1 MKAKEV
7 KDLVRVTITLI
18 VDLTR
23 VQLALSEVDLTVVVE
38 AMVANVNNEISLKPS
53 ETDKSKQKK
62 RAGKN
67 VARKIEF
74 KSPGPA
80 DKPKGANNNVAPEHK
95 SAANKETNEFFSDG
109 VELLVDTDNDD
120 FAEDNLQANQT
131 EEFSDNEPESEEG
144 DIAKAAEHGS
154 AKYQQMDEDDY

>member
-1 MKAKEV
+1 MPNEGKRGKRFSQGNNNSDSRPDKGVTRAKQGRS
-7 KDLVRVTITLI
+7 K
-18 VDLTR
+18 
-23 VQLALSEVDLTVVVE
+23 VVVE

-62 RAGKN
+62 SAGKN

-95 SAANKETNEFFSDG
+95 SAANKETNEFS
-109 VELLVDTDNDD
+109 
-120 FAEDNLQANQT
+120 
-131 EEFSDNEPESEEG
+131 
-144 DIAKAAEHGS
+144 
-154 AKYQQMDEDDY
+154 QME